1 MSGNRLF
8 CGHKLLHTCRGK
20 PKAAKHNVS
29 RHLEGAQIFTPSEI
43 CTKGRSLQVLY
54 RSYLK
59 LIVQNLNPLIEL
71 HILADTLVQGLHAV
85 WGAPE
90 VLRSI
95 QDCAKQVDSS
105 LLKKDP
111 PNQLCNLFPAYSHL
125 AWDTQTKLQAC
136 SVCFACLITLVAPQ
150 RSSKV
155 LCSYQMKDTKQ
166 QVPKLCSKH
175 EQRQKAFE

>member
-8 CGHKLLHTCRGK
+8 NGHRLLDTCRGK
-20 PKAAKHNVS
+20 PKAAVQNVS
-29 RHLEGAQIFTPSEI
+29 RHLEGAQIFTPSEA
-43 CTKGRSLQVLY
+43 CANGRSLQVSW

-59 LIVQNLNPLIEL
+59 SIVKNLNPLIEL

-85 WGAPE
+85 WGTPE

-95 QDCAKQVDSS
+95 QDCAKEVDSS
-105 LLKKDP
+105 TLKKDP

-125 AWDTQTKLQAC
+125 AWKIRTELQAC
-136 SVCFACLITLVAPQ
+136 SVRFACQITMVAPQ
-150 RSSKV
+150 TSSKV
-155 LCSYQMKDTKQ
+155 LCSYQIGDMKR
-166 QVPKLCSKH
+166 QVPKLCSEY